1 MFRKIVLILQIHTGQ
16 DIDVHVKLDIKYKME
31 YVLLQIS
38 NHNRNLLDLL
48 NLSIRYQNSIL
59 KFNVSYLMRY

>member
-16 DIDVHVKLDIKYKME
+16 DIDVLVKLDIKYKME